1 MESGRS
7 EARNSAGQSSER
19 QLGPNLFRS
28 ALIAGESYSG
38 SVCLCCFRL
47 VSLIISPV
55 KLQRGTGE
63 LMMMTSE

>member
-38 SVCLCCFRL
+38 TQFVYAASGW
-47 VSLIISPV
+47 SL
-55 KLQRGTGE
+55 
-63 LMMMTSE
+63 